1 MQIID
6 QENRQPEPIE
16 IETSTDV
23 PRYGAPASWIAADR
37 LRQPLSVSVP

>member
-16 IETSTDV
+16 IEISTDV
-23 PRYGAPASWIAADR
+23 PRCGAPAPWTAANR
-37 LRQPLSVSVP
+37 LRQPLSMSVP